1 MNTDSQPDDTQIK
14 RKGLRSWLFYVD
26 QILRGDATKPESLSQ
41 GGINVPILGV
51 SVVVIFLGV
60 IYGFCMGVFSLIYG
74 AENNEYTRAF
84 LQTFASMCKVPLLFV
99 LTLLITFPSLYVFN
113 ALIGSRL
120 KMLSVLKLLIASL
133 AVNLAVLASMGPILA
148 FFSASTPS
156 YPFIVLLNVALF
168 ALAGALGLTFLLQT
182 LNRLARFQLDEEN
195 APIDSGEATLTKTS
209 DSVSQVNQATPSQ
222 TVNTKQSLPNR
233 AKETLAHPQ
242 QNLTP
247 NFGESSSASEQPG
260 PAKNVSFVSA
270 TIVKPTPQPSHHP
283 MGQLRQ
289 TKISRHVKNV
299 FGCWILVFG
308 LVGAQ
313 LGWILRPFIGSPDK
327 PFQWFR
333 PRDSNFFEAVTNTFW
348 NLF

>member
-1 MNTDSQPDDTQIK
+1 MNTDSQPEDKQIK
-14 RKGLRSWLFYVD
+14 RKGLRAWLFCVD

-41 GGINVPILGV
+41 GDINVPILGV

-74 AENNEYTRAF
+74 AENSEYTRAF

-120 KMLSVLKLLIASL
+120 KMLSVLKLLVASL

-182 LNRLARFQLDEEN
+182 LNRLATFQLDEKN
-195 APIDSGEATLTKTS
+195 SLIDP
-209 DSVSQVNQATPSQ
+209 VPQVNQVTPSQ
-222 TVNTKQSLPNR
+222 SIKAKQLHPDQAKKTPVN
-233 AKETLAHPQ
+233 PQ

-247 NFGESSSASEQPG
+247 SCGATSSASEQSG
-260 PAKNVSFVSA
+260 PAREVSFVSA
-270 TIVKPTPQPSHHP
+270 TVVKPTPQPSHDLLN
-283 MGQLRQ
+283 QSRQ

-299 FGCWILVFG
+299 FGCWVLVFG

-313 LGWILRPFIGSPDK
+313 LGWILRPFIGSPNK